1 MVLFRFG
8 IFAVMDYFERYGIPV
23 ALKVDR
29 SVVKKKYYELSR
41 EFHPD
46 FYSQSDPEKQR
57 EALQISAEV
66 NKAYR
71 TFSNSDDT
79 IRYLLQLKGLLQDEE
94 KYDLDPMFLG
104 EVMEINEQLMEIEMD
119 ERAGGLGVVEDG
131 TNQLLD
137 KIYNDV
143 AEIVENYQESTGTEE
158 ELLRVKEYYFRKK
171 YILRILDKIGQLRNI
186 ASP

>member
-1 MVLFRFG
+1 MVCRIG
-8 IFAVMDYFERYGIPV
+8 IFAVMNYFERYGIPV

-29 SVVKKKYYELSR
+29 NLVKKRYYQLSR

-46 FYSQSDPEKQR
+46 FYSQSEPAGQR

-66 NKAYR
+66 NRAYKI
-71 TFSNSDDT
+71 FNDPDET

-94 KYDLDPMFLG
+94 KYTLDPMFLG
-104 EVMEINEQLMEIEMD
+104 EVLEINEQLMELEMD
-119 ERAGGLGVVEDG
+119 PDAGGLEAVEKN
-131 TNQLLD
+131 TNQLLEN
-137 KIYNDV
+137 IYKDV
-143 AEIVENYQESTGTEE
+143 ADIAENYQEATGTQE

-186 ASP
+186 ATL